1 MNYNSNFLSQHLLS
15 VVFFLQLI
23 MYISLFLDF
32 PLVRQVVGIFYL
44 TFVPGLIFIKL
55 AKLEKLKTIEQILLA
70 AGFSI
75 AFLMIAGLA
84 INQFGPLV
92 GLSFPL
98 ATLPLSLFL
107 NTIILIGAAVAHLN
121 EDKGV
126 KQQVNA
132 GNFGFSPLVL
142 LLALLPLLSIIG
154 TSYVNASGNNQFLI
168 LMFITVTALFTL
180 LAYFEKPAL
189 EKIYPFAILMIALAL
204 LFHFSLISNYILPFG
219 GDSPVELFVFKNTQL
234 NSLWSPVLSF
244 AVGDQGFGRINAMLS
259 VTILPTVY
267 SNMLGMDPTWVFKI
281 VNPLIFA
288 LVPIAL
294 YLIWQP
300 YIGKKFAFLAA
311 FLFMAQSTFYT
322 EMMALN
328 RQLIAELFFV
338 LLLFVILNQ
347 KIKLKTKYLS
357 FMFLSLGLIFS
368 HYALAEI
375 FLILITVAWVTS
387 VYFLKRPSFNLQFG
401 MIVFF
406 FVAMFFWYI
415 FTSGSIVFDSFL
427 TFIGYV
433 YLQLGDFFNP
443 ASRGTEVLA
452 GLGLV
457 QSPLFLNTVSRVFAY
472 ITEFFIVIGVIGLVT
487 RKTKFQFDKD
497 YTVFSLVA
505 VAFLV
510 ALTVVPGLAN
520 TLNITRFYH
529 ILLILLAPFCIIG
542 IWTFAK
548 VVSGKERKILVSILV
563 IAVLAPYFLFQA
575 NFVYEVAKS
584 DSWSVPLSK
593 NRMSPLRLYGDNGY
607 IDAYSVYGAEFV
619 SKSVPYQNNITADN
633 GLFTALTAYGL
644 VYRGYVS
651 ELRGGI
657 VLYPGQFMYL
667 SYISINYEKLYW
679 NGSILPVLNQTNIVY
694 SNGGSEVRCEP
705 ST

>member
-1 MNYNSNFLSQHLLS
+1 MNCNSNFLSQHLLS

-32 PLVRQVVGIFYL
+32 PLVRQSVGIFYL

-70 AGFSI
+70 VGFSV

-154 TSYVNASGNNQFLI
+154 TYYVNASGNNQFLI

-244 AVGDQGFGRINAMLS
+244 AVGDQGLGRINAMLS

-375 FLILITVAWVTS
+375 FLILITIAWITS

-433 YLQLGDFFNP
+433 YSQLGDFFNP
-443 ASRGTEVLA
+443 ASRGAGVLT

-457 QSPLFLNTVSRVFAY
+457 QSPSFLNTVSRVFAY
-472 ITEFFIVIGVIGLVT
+472 ITEFLIVIGVIGLVT

-520 TLNITRFYH
+520 TLNMTRFYH

-548 VVSGKERKILVSILV
+548 VVSRKERKLLVSILV
-563 IAVLAPYFLFQA
+563 IAVLVPYFLFQA

-607 IDAYSVYGAEFV
+607 IDGYSVYGAEFV

-633 GLFTALTAYGL
+633 GLYTALTAYGL